1 MIVADYSMPGA
12 EMRVLAGEVV
22 QAEEVPRAR
31 LAASGLPVNV
41 EGGEFMT
48 RELLKVGNREVYGAD
63 FSRVIGEWL
72 SNQRKPA
79 ELMVLERREWGNF
92 WLSAQR
98 QGSRPAGRRRRCR
111 PGELQRRIERVDQLH
126 AQISRIEKV
135 EIGRINHGLERL
147 RLKTRK
153 LELTTVWMR
162 PLRPIWTP
170 SAPSGDAAEYRVL
183 EDKLVALQQQFN
195 RDSITVRT
203 ADGREQEITLGK
215 VVRAFQPNA
224 MSTPQKLMF
233 YFAKLREF
241 VSDEPREANTE
252 GGVFPAIFGTVLMTL
267 IMAVI
272 VTPFGVI
279 AAVYL
284 REYAKQGLLTRII
297 RIAVNNLA
305 GVPSIVYGVFGLGFF
320 VYVLGGSLDRLFYP
334 EAAPAPV
341 FGTPGLM
348 WASLTLA
355 ILTLPVVI
363 VATEEGL
370 ARIPRMIREGLLALG
385 ATKSGDVVEGGAAD
399 GQPGDDDRFHPRRG
413 ACRRRSGAAD
423 AGRRGR
429 WRRTCRSTATTPI
442 CIWTRRSC
450 TASHLRRRLP
460 EPQRRGGAAAGLRHR
475 AAAGTG
481 DRHAQ
486 LQRDLHSQPP
496 AREVQGA
503 GSLIEAV
510 RVRQRPGERGAGP
523 TCACSFALAAANGA
537 NTTQT
542 TTHSIDIRPR
552 PRQAQPEPGQR
563 AGRHRGARPQP
574 AVLRPEAGVA
584 QRQHEHPRQRVTAF
598 IGPSGCGKSTPLR
611 CFNRMNDR
619 VDGCRIEGAI
629 NLDGQNIYQKGV
641 TWPTCVVASAWCSE
655 AQPVPQEHLRER
667 GLRPAHPCIKQKRVL
682 DETVEWALKGAALWE
697 EVKDRCTSR
706 HSASGGQQQRSVIA
720 RTIAVQPEVLL
731 LDEPSSASTHPR

>member
-1 MIVADYSMPGA
+1 VKKDSLNSWVKSGTPWIWMNAGAVSIAVIMTLGLLAIIAVRGLAHFWPADVIVADYSMPGA

-63 FSRVIGEWL
+63 FSWVVGEWL

-79 ELMVLERREWGNF
+79 ELVVLERREWGNF
-92 WLSAQR
+92 YGYLLNVKE
-98 QGSRPAGRRRRCR
+98 AGQLVAEGDAAW
-111 PGELQRRIERVDQLH
+111 GELQRRIDRVDELH
-126 AQISRIEKV
+126 AQIARIEKV

-153 LELTTVWMR
+153 LELDDR
-162 PLRPIWTP
+162 L
-170 SAPSGDAAEYRVL
+170 DAVAQADLDAERAQWDAEYRVL
-183 EDKLVALQQQFN
+183 EDKLIALQQQFN

-233 YFAKLREF
+233 YFTKLWEF

-370 ARIPRMIREGLLALG
+370 ARIPRMIREGSLALG
-385 ATKSGDVVEGGAAD
+385 ATKSETLWKVVL
-399 GQPGDDDRFHPRRG
+399 PM
-413 ACRRRSGAAD
+413 
-423 AGRRGR
+423 
-429 WRRTCRSTATTPI
+429 
-442 CIWTRRSC
+442 
-450 TASHLRRRLP
+450 ASPAMMTGLILAVAR
-460 EPQRRGGAAAGLRHR
+460 AAGEVAPLMLVGVVKL
-475 AAAGTG
+475 APNLPLNGNYPY
-481 DRHAQ
+481 
-486 LQRDLHSQPP
+486 LHLDQKIMHLGFHIYDVGFQSPN
-496 AREVQGA
+496 V
-503 GSLIEAV
+503 EA
-510 RVRQRPGERGAGP
+510 
-523 TCACSFALAAANGA
+523 
-537 NTTQT
+537 
-542 TTHSIDIRPR
+542 
-552 PRQAQPEPGQR
+552 
-563 AGRHRGARPQP
+563 ARPLVY
-574 AVLRPEAGVA
+574 ATALLLVLVIA
-584 QRQHEHPRQRVTAF
+584 TLNF
-598 IGPSGCGKSTPLR
+598 S
-611 CFNRMNDR
+611 
-619 VDGCRIEGAI
+619 AI
-629 NLDGQNIYQKGV
+629 YIRN
-641 TWPTCVVASAWCSE
+641 
-655 AQPVPQEHLRER
+655 HLREKYK
-667 GLRPAHPCIKQKRVL
+667 AL
-682 DETVEWALKGAALWE
+682 D
-697 EVKDRCTSR
+697 
-706 HSASGGQQQRSVIA
+706 H
-720 RTIAVQPEVLL
+720 
-731 LDEPSSASTHPR
+731 

>member
-1 MIVADYSMPGA
+1 MKKDSLNTWVKSGTPWIWMNAGAVSIAVIMTLGLLAIIAVRGLAHFWPADVIVADYSMPGA

-63 FSRVIGEWL
+63 FSWVVGEWL
-72 SNQRKPA
+72 SNQRRPA

-92 WLSAQR
+92 YGYLLNVKE
-98 QGSRPAGRRRRCR
+98 AGQLVAE
-111 PGELQRRIERVDQLH
+111 GEGAWSELQARIDRVDEMH
-126 AQISRIEKV
+126 TQISRIETV

-147 RLKTRK
+147 RLKTRQ
-153 LELTTVWMR
+153 LELNDR
-162 PLRPIWTP
+162 L
-170 SAPSGDAAEYRVL
+170 DAAAQADLDAERAQWDAEYRVL
-183 EDKLVALQQQFN
+183 EEKLVALQQQFN

-215 VVRAFQPNA
+215 VVQAFQPNA

-233 YFAKLREF
+233 YFAKLWEF

-370 ARIPRMIREGLLALG
+370 ARIPRMIREGSLALG
-385 ATKSGDVVEGGAAD
+385 ATKSETLWKVVL
-399 GQPGDDDRFHPRRG
+399 PM
-413 ACRRRSGAAD
+413 
-423 AGRRGR
+423 
-429 WRRTCRSTATTPI
+429 
-442 CIWTRRSC
+442 
-450 TASHLRRRLP
+450 ASPAMMTGLILAVAR
-460 EPQRRGGAAAGLRHR
+460 AAGEVAPLMLVGVVKL
-475 AAAGTG
+475 APNLPLNGNYPY
-481 DRHAQ
+481 
-486 LQRDLHSQPP
+486 LHLDQKIMHLGFHIYDVGFQSPN
-496 AREVQGA
+496 V
-503 GSLIEAV
+503 EA
-510 RVRQRPGERGAGP
+510 
-523 TCACSFALAAANGA
+523 
-537 NTTQT
+537 
-542 TTHSIDIRPR
+542 
-552 PRQAQPEPGQR
+552 
-563 AGRHRGARPQP
+563 ARPLVY
-574 AVLRPEAGVA
+574 ATALLLVLVIAA
-584 QRQHEHPRQRVTAF
+584 LNFTA
-598 IGPSGCGKSTPLR
+598 
-611 CFNRMNDR
+611 
-619 VDGCRIEGAI
+619 
-629 NLDGQNIYQKGV
+629 IYIRN
-641 TWPTCVVASAWCSE
+641 
-655 AQPVPQEHLRER
+655 HLREKYK
-667 GLRPAHPCIKQKRVL
+667 AL
-682 DETVEWALKGAALWE
+682 D
-697 EVKDRCTSR
+697 
-706 HSASGGQQQRSVIA
+706 H
-720 RTIAVQPEVLL
+720 
-731 LDEPSSASTHPR
+731 